1 LASRGR
7 DLVAIANELVGG
19 DSADRRRLN
28 SIRLARRIFGAR
40 RARTLAPRP
49 CDSTARDESRFLAF
63 CACPS
68 HEKRA
73 MIRGLFVLLFCQL
86 VGEVVARGLALP
98 VPGPVLGLALLT
110 AGLAAWSHWRPLS
123 DDALAAS
130 EVGRVAAGLL
140 GSLSLLFVPAGV
152 GVVQYAGLFG
162 QYGLALAL
170 ALVVSTFATLL
181 ATVGAFLLVKRLLG
195 LEHSEGEA

>member
-1 LASRGR
+1 
-7 DLVAIANELVGG
+7 
-19 DSADRRRLN
+19 
-28 SIRLARRIFGAR
+28 
-40 RARTLAPRP
+40 
-49 CDSTARDESRFLAF
+49 
-63 CACPS
+63 
-68 HEKRA
+68 

-110 AGLAAWSHWRPLS
+110 AGLAAWSRWRPLS

-130 EVGRVAAGLL
+130 DVGRVAAGLL